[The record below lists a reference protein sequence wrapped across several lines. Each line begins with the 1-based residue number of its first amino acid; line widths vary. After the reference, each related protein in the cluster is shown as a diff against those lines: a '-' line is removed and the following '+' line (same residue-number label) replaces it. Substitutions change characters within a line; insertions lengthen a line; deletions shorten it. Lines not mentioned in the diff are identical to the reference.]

1 MLFNSIPFL
10 IFFSVYIFLVFFF
23 RFQWKNITIIFSLFF
38 YAYWNVY
45 LCSLL
50 VAEALFTWIIGCLIE
65 SKTKHKKK
73 FFIFGLAIP
82 LLILFIFKYFDF
94 FVSDIL
100 KIELQN
106 TIFQN
111 IILPIGISFYTFQAV
126 MYIVDVYKK
135 KLENI
140 SLPNFLVFFLFF
152 PNLIAGPLVQP
163 SSFIP
168 QVIKGIYFSY
178 KNFKTASIIILW
190 GFFLKLCIS
199 NNFII
204 YVDKVINNLLEVN
217 TPTLFVSSIFYTFLI
232 YADFAGYSL
241 IAIGIAKIIG
251 LNIPSNFNSPFF
263 SLSLTEFWRRWHISL
278 SKFLRDYLYIPM
290 GGNKFGLVSTCINIM
305 FVMLL
310 AGLWHGASL
319 TFIFWGALHGL
330 FLCLEK
336 INKVYFNIDIKIEI
350 FKRMYVFFLIT
361 AIFIPFSLPSLDH
374 LLLFF
379 KTFDFINILDFNQI
393 IERFVVV
400 KNTFLILL
408 LLLTERLFNKKK
420 IILVRNNSFLFGF
433 LITILFN
440 LIITIAKYDK
450 TSFIYFQF

>member
-50 VAEALFTWIIGCLIE
+50 VAEALFTWIIGYLIE
-65 SKTKHKKK
+65 SETKHKKK
-73 FFIFGLAIP
+73 FFIVGLAIP

-135 KLENI
+135 KLEKI

-168 QVIKGIYFSY
+168 QVIKGIYFSH

-217 TPTLFVSSIFYTFLI
+217 TPTLFVSSIFYSFLI

-379 KTFDFINILDFNQI
+379 KTFDFTNILDFNQI

-420 IILVRNNSFLFGF
+420 IIQVRNNSFLYGF
-433 LITILFN
+433 LITILFS
-440 LIITIAKYDK
+440 LIIAFANYDQ